1 MATEIRDLTIN
12 IDDPAC
18 PECRGLIE
26 QLDRYLSSL
35 YPAESNHLLS
45 IDALCQPNVT
55 FMTARIGAGASQFIV
70 GCAAFVNRDGEY
82 AELKRMFVTPEYRGL
97 KIGRRLLDELES
109 RVRASGL
116 ELARL
121 ETGVS
126 QPEVLS
132 LCERAGYQ
140 RCGPFGDYCEDA
152 LSIFM
157 EKRLRPTIVV
167 SRT

>member
-1 MATEIRDLTIN
+1 MIAEIRGVTIN
-12 IDDPAC
+12 DDDPAS

-26 QLDRYLSSL
+26 KLDAYLSSL

-55 FMTARIGAGASQFIV
+55 FITARTGAESAPLAQVI
-70 GCAAFVNRDGEY
+70 GCAAFVNRGEY
-82 AELKRMFVTPEYRGL
+82 AELKRMFVLPEYRGL

-126 QPEVLS
+126 QPEVFS

-140 RCGPFGDYCEDA
+140 RCGPFGDYREDA

-157 EKRLRPTIVV
+157 EKVLSTL
-167 SRT
+167 SD